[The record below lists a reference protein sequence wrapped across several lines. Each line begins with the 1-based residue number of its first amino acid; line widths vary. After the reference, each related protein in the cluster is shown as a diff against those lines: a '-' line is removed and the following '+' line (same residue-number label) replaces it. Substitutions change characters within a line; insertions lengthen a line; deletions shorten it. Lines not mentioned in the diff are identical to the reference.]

1 MMKNGGHGK
10 SPYAALRFRPRHCGV
25 RKSTPHSSGV
35 ARLASG
41 TFPEAAADPFII
53 PATAHVRTVIP
64 ARVGIQGRTGCRIK
78 TGIATFD
85 RVICSRHKKGFVK
98 GFTLIE
104 ILIAILILGIVLTT
118 IYASYT
124 GTFRIIKETEYDA
137 EVYGIAR
144 SALDRF
150 SRDLQS
156 VALWNGSFAFKT
168 TSHYLGNREFVR
180 LLFRS
185 AAHVSFSENEAPEGV
200 AVIEYR
206 IEEGTEKE
214 GYALWRSDSLYRDPG
229 KEDTAASGYL
239 LGERV
244 EELTWLFYD
253 DKGKEYDSWDSGGD
267 IEAQKKKAPTS
278 VLIRLSFVNEANRE
292 RPYLFSTRV
301 HLPFNRPEVQ

>member
-1 MMKNGGHGK
+1 MMKSGGHGK

-41 TFPEAAADPFII
+41 AFPEAADPLER
-53 PATAHVRTVIP
+53 AL
-64 ARVGIQGRTGCRIK
+64 
-78 TGIATFD
+78 D
-85 RVICSRHKKGFVK
+85 S

-156 VALWNGSFAFKT
+156 VALWNGSFTFKT
-168 TSHYLGNREFVR
+168 TSHYLGNRAFVH

-206 IEEGTEKE
+206 IEEGTAKE

-229 KEDTAASGYL
+229 KEEPAASGYL

-244 EELTWLFYD
+244 EDLTWLFYD
-253 DKGKEYDSWDSGGD
+253 EKGKEYDNWDSGGD
-267 IEAQKKKAPTS
+267 SEAQKKRAPTS